1 MRPNQPARAR
11 RGFTLIEIMIVITI
25 VAVITTAGIPLMWRA
40 LAKDDLA
47 RAVNDVMEG
56 CKAARDRAI
65 LSGQTHEFVVKEN
78 GGLEVVPAPVD
89 RGPGSGPSPSPGSG
103 AGELPSGVAAAFP
116 RVLGKDVM
124 IQLIDVNFR
133 SQMESPEARVRFF
146 SNGTSD
152 EFTVVMAEKG
162 RQRTVTLDIVTGLP
176 EEYIKP

>member
-1 MRPNQPARAR
+1 MRPNQPARARR
-11 RGFTLIEIMIVITI
+11 RGFTLIEIMIVISI

-78 GGLEVVPAPVD
+78 GALEVAAAPVD
-89 RGPGSGPSPSPGSG
+89 PGLG
-103 AGELPSGVAAAFP
+103 AGGGNPARAAALPSGVVAAFP
-116 RVLGKDVM
+116 RALAKDVA

-133 SQMESPEARVRFF
+133 PQMEMPEARVRFF
-146 SNGTSD
+146 PNGTSD
-152 EFTVVMAEKG
+152 EFTVVMAAKG
-162 RQRTVTLDIVTGLP
+162 KQRTVTLDIVTGLP
-176 EEYIKP
+176 EEYLKP